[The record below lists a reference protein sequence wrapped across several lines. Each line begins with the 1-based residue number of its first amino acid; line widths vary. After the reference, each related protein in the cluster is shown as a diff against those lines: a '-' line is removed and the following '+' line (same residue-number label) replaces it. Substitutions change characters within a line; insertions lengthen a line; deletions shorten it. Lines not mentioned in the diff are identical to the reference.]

1 MKKLF
6 SLSVAL
12 FCGIMAFAQP
22 TAEEIVSKHIQAIG
36 GAENWKKVNT
46 MVMEGSMNVMGN
58 DVDIKVFQENNKGN
72 RVDISVAGM
81 TGFNLITDKKGWNYM
96 PFQGQTT
103 PEPMTEEDVKEAAD
117 DLDIQGS
124 LVDYKE
130 KGHTIELLGTEE
142 VEGTECYKLKVNRKN
157 SGEQTLFIDKN
168 SYFVLRS
175 AQKQKAMGQEVDQVS
190 DYSDYKEV
198 SGVMVPFSLSQGMGT
213 IVMSS
218 IKINEPIE
226 GSVFADPK
234 L

>member
-1 MKKLF
+1 MKKIF

-12 FCGIMAFAQP
+12 FCGIVAFAQP
-22 TAEEIVSKHIQAIG
+22 AAEEIVSKHIEAIG

-58 DVDIKVFQENNKGN
+58 DVNIKVFQENKKGN

-103 PEPMTEEDVKEAAD
+103 PEPMTEEAVKESTD
-117 DLDIQGS
+117 DLDLQGN
-124 LVDYKE
+124 LIDYKQ
-130 KGHTIELLGTEE
+130 KGHTLELLGTEE
-142 VEGTECYKLKVNRKN
+142 VEGTECFKLKVTRKS
-157 SGEQTLFIDKN
+157 SGDQTLFIDKN
-168 SYFVLRS
+168 SYLVLRTV
-175 AQKQKAMGQEVDQVS
+175 QKQKAMGQEVEQVS
-190 DYSDYKEV
+190 DYSDYKKV

-218 IKINEPIE
+218 IKINEPIAE
-226 GSVFADPK
+226 SVFADPK
-234 L
+234 